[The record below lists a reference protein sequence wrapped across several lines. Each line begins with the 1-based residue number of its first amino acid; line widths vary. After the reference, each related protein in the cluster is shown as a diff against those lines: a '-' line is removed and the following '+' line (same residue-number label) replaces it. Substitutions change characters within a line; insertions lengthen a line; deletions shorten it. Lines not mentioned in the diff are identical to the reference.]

1 LAYNR
6 SADEHLMA
14 DQSDVETELVGFVF
28 SALYPGGTGSSSVPG
43 PVCRIY
49 RGWPKAAA
57 LNADLAAGRINVTV
71 FPAGSAMRNTTRY
84 PSEWTTTESAP
95 TLTVAVAGSVVTF
108 GGSASSAQ
116 LAGVRVDGRSYAYR
130 TTATD
135 TPSSVAANI
144 ATLARADGAVV
155 QSYATLT
162 FENAGEVL
170 PRVVADAS
178 GLMEVRRQT
187 QGFRVICWCPSP
199 SLRDTVAVAIDTVLA
214 TVRFITMPDGTAARL
229 IFSGSTVLDQ
239 SQDAI
244 LYRRDL
250 TYAVEYATTITA
262 VQPSMLFG
270 SLGLNAANFIA

>member
-1 LAYNR
+1 
-6 SADEHLMA
+6 MA
-14 DQSDVETELVGFVF
+14 DQSDVETELVSLVS
-28 SALYPGGTGSSSVPG
+28 SALYPNGTNYGSVPG

-49 RGWPKAAA
+49 RGWPKATA

-84 PSEWTTTESAP
+84 PSEWITDQSAP
-95 TLTVAVAGSVVTF
+95 MLTVAVAGSVVSF
-108 GGSASSAQ
+108 GGSASIGQ

-144 ATLARADGAVV
+144 ATLARADGIATL
-155 QSYATLT
+155 SYAAIT
-162 FENAGEVL
+162 FEGAGDVL
-170 PRVVADAS
+170 ARVVADAP

-187 QGFRVICWCPSP
+187 QGFRITCWCPSP
-199 SLRDTVAVAIDTVLA
+199 LLRDTVAVAIDTLLA
-214 TVRFITMPDGTAARL
+214 TLHFITMPDGTAARL
-229 IFSGSTVLDQ
+229 IFSGTTILDQ

-250 TYAVEYATTITA
+250 TYTVEYATTISS

-270 SLGLNAANFIA
+270 NLGLNAANLIA